1 MTVITV
7 FYPFAVKNTRSGES
21 ISLYNFIPVI
31 INCPRTIMTIKTVQR
46 KEIQVTRDR
55 HECLRYRDMSIYWRQ
70 SFVVNYDQVCRMKR
84 KKSVILSIKSLNN
97 KKIVTNFMTVNVA
110 APQLPNRQQLS
121 IYKLLTN

>member
-55 HECLRYRDMSIYWRQ
+55 HECLRYRDMSMETEFR
-70 SFVVNYDQVCRMKR
+70 S
-84 KKSVILSIKSLNN
+84 
-97 KKIVTNFMTVNVA
+97 
-110 APQLPNRQQLS
+110 QL
-121 IYKLLTN
+121 

>member
-55 HECLRYRDMSIYWRQ
+55 HECLRYRDIYWRQ
-70 SFVVNYDQVCRMKR
+70 SFVVNYDRVCRMKR